1 MLSAAAVR
9 FFDQVAEIAE
19 QEGHHPDLHL
29 INYRE
34 VQVWDIHAYVD
45 NCKRFRQCSIFMIV
59 QVVLST
65 HAIGGVSTF
74 DAILAAKI
82 DALPV
87 EYSPKWLR
95 QQS

>member
-1 MLSAAAVR
+1 MLHAAAVK

-19 QEGHHPDLHL
+19 EEGHHPDLHL
-29 INYRE
+29 TNFRE
-34 VQVWDIHAYVD
+34 VQVPRHTIGTCHTH
-45 NCKRFRQCSIFMIV
+45 RQCLISTCV
-59 QVVLST
+59 QVVLAT
-65 HAIGGVSTF
+65 HAIGGVSMF

-82 DALPV
+82 DSLPI